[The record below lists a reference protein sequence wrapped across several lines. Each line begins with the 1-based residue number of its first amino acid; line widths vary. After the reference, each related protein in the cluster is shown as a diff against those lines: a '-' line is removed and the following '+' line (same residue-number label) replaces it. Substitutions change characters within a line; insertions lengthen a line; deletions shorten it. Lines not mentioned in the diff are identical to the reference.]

1 MFGAAAAGGHSAYS
15 AAAAAAAMGLG
26 SIQPGMPPGYPPV
39 SSSAGLASLAAA
51 QQAQQ
56 AQAAA
61 LASLGPSAAWWNLA
75 GLQQMELLSR
85 LQGGL
90 GGYPGLHPEHLM
102 NLEILQAQHAAA
114 MAAALSVSNKSSSS
128 TSRTSSNGSTS
139 SSGSAT
145 LKQGSRGSGGSS
157 GSSGVGGGG
166 SRSSQS
172 SSSRDSR
179 SRDLPSSRSTFGSS
193 LSTRLESENNRLT
206 PRASSSSSH
215 HSSDSGISV
224 RSDLGSASGSLSY
237 GIASLMADK
246 MPSSHKSSHRSTPS
260 STASDVIRN
269 KELEIIPISPSMP
282 QGSGI
287 SKDNASSKGLFHQS
301 ERGHHHSDSP
311 TKRLLQSESLSSAS
325 RGSLFSQ
332 SPDVTPKVSISS
344 LTNGLPGTLSTP
356 PPSVWKDENPN
367 VSIEPCSGSTP
378 PEDAPLN
385 LSLKSGSS
393 TKQEKNEKRVTKE
406 SSSADLLSKLKP
418 PLNPFDYTQS
428 LGLGMSLM
436 APDMNPSLE
445 VLQSLYGHHT
455 EPRDVLAS
463 MQEALQRQLMVAD
476 SKKREEKKKRSRN
489 NSSFQSL
496 LVSRNSLSIDQCLSP
511 DFSLDEGP
519 EKVRH
524 LGRGVSKPKKN
535 TVASLLEHCRAAGIK
550 PQLPLPPPPAPLP
563 PPTTSL
569 ATTPITTSPPL
580 STQSLPPSLIPIF
593 PPSTP
598 SVSISPFPPPP
609 STTTTSSSS
618 ASSPVS
624 LPPLSLPPSLSISSI
639 SSPKPSSPAPL
650 GGSSTPSVTLQPAS
664 SATPRPQNKESSDDN
679 WVEITPVSAPSQSS
693 SQDDRKRHL
702 TSTPGLEGRL
712 STSSIRSALA
722 YDYQEMSDSDSDD
735 STSISSMDEESAH
748 AYPSPWLKLDPTD
761 AVHSG
766 SPPMKKRKMITDERS
781 LRVPLLFGWRRET
794 TMRGITQSGVRGEVI
809 YYAPCGKPFK
819 QYPDIIR
826 YLERQNIAEVTRDNF
841 SFSSKI
847 TVGEYVDANT
857 QQRYSEQEIRDIVRE
872 IRVKKGLRVQ
882 QQQQQQQQQAKKQE
896 SSSSTSSTSLNTTP
910 KLSSLQAKEA
920 EASLEAE
927 AEAILRRLEAEEK
940 AKKAKQETLS
950 KIEEQRNIRAWKE
963 QEKIKKQEELRKEKE
978 EQRKQREEL
987 NRQRL
992 YEQLKK
998 AQEREQEKQKQK
1010 ILKEQLYLQELTKQR
1025 EMLYT
1030 LELERERRRYHGIL
1044 VRTLEAR
1051 KRYEEREKRR
1061 EYLRE
1066 EKRVF
1071 KEKKKE
1077 ERLAARELT
1086 LLLKEVKE
1094 DMELTDHQPLPDI
1107 PPVAG
1112 MRLPPEA
1119 FGNVL
1124 MIFEFLHNF
1133 GETLGFDMESLPSL
1147 HSLQLAFLS
1156 DSESEEEL
1164 LSVLTHLLVC
1174 AIEDPGIPNAQRNTT
1189 ILGQTLNR
1197 ADITHTNISEIL
1209 RVYLYANATG
1219 EVRTVYGLQGTEKE
1233 KRETPAKA
1241 QEWDSRMNENEAY
1254 KMSLWL
1260 QKVPFLAMNPTQKT
1274 EIIGYVCHEL
1284 LQNKAVIKQIEDSL
1298 DKHNGLK
1305 TEKWKL
1311 DARIRKLRM
1320 SVARKR
1326 IYTTAMRN
1334 MSEVHRDDS
1343 NMSTMSGMSTS
1354 MWDVEK
1360 SGTDKKEESKMKE
1373 EEEDEDEDE
1382 NENESGN
1389 ESDAPEE
1396 SHSTAAYEEEDK
1408 NLNADEANS
1417 ALENLQKQMDQVR
1430 QQLFETSQQVRGYNG
1445 GQDRYQRTLWILPH
1459 AGGPF
1464 MEGINSC
1471 DYVGRSHFP
1480 VEVPSPIP
1488 REGLSLE
1495 EVNASCKNLKKED
1508 DSEEKSQ
1515 IKMETDDK
1523 RDVKMEVDIV
1533 IGEKVSEVK
1542 SEIDEKKPLEIK
1554 IEQKLVNGDNTEPDK
1569 VIKDENVKPKIEE
1582 ESVKPGD
1589 STNGISSKSV
1599 NDTDNGKV
1607 GSSDPVC
1614 KTPDSNT
1621 SQQNI
1626 VKVGENHTTAN
1637 HASKDSSLVDA
1648 VDKDLVATGLGLIPG
1663 QYLRPEHV
1671 SQCEKLTF
1679 SLLPRIPCNP
1689 MTLSCQPS
1697 NNNNN
1702 HNNNNSNNN
1711 SNNNNNNNNGSSSSN
1726 NNSNT
1731 PIGTPKG
1738 GSESP
1743 LLHPNSPFLS
1753 SNGSTP
1759 LSSLT
1764 PILQNSLVS
1773 NNMSHQE
1780 LLEKLHQTAE
1790 ALPIPPEYKT
1800 GWWHFKNFETLQEM
1814 ITTLNERGARE
1825 RELRRFL
1832 ERNINIIKNTLAKVD
1847 QETTSLEN
1855 ISEEEKVFYDS
1866 FGFPTQDEP
1875 YHWSLDIALK
1885 VDLMSLEAI
1894 YALEEKITNA
1904 SMQNKNWR
1912 LNEGNE
1918 RPQYDFSSSSVS
1930 EEGRKNPIHIGRE
1943 LLLNLEEGIERRY
1956 LKPPLGVLPTPKN
1969 ENGVEPKNV
1978 TDSPKGLGNWREAV
1992 MKCETAAQ
2000 LAMCT
2005 YMLETAVAWDRSI
2018 MKASFCFQFCQF
2030 CHSGDFEEKLLLC
2043 DGCDRGYHTH
2053 CFKPPMNTIPDGD
2066 WYCYEC
2072 VNKFSDGSQ
2081 RHCLVCGGIEGR
2093 TLVHCASCPRAYH
2106 TSCINPPLTKVPRNK
2121 WNCPACSSK
2130 SPRGRRG
2137 RSKKTPDGGSAPS
2150 TPVNQS
2156 KTSSPT
2162 DLGTSNSVNQTNSTS
2177 LSLPNL
2183 QSNCASPP
2191 PNTATE
2197 SIETPATPGGVEPLS
2212 LSNNSPTHPSSA
2224 SLPPSPQNNNNNVI
2238 SCTPAPVSTPPTPVS
2253 ITTSNAIPNT
2263 TPNGNVASS
2272 APSLPNSNTI
2282 SNASKKER
2290 GLKKKDLRDLTLC
2303 KVIQKELMSHE
2314 DAWPFLL
2321 PVNTRQFP
2329 TYKKIIKKPID
2340 LSTINKRLED
2350 TFYKSK
2356 EDYSEDLH
2364 LMFNNCE
2371 TFNED
2376 DSPVGKAGHNL
2387 RSFFEAKWNES
2398 FLPT

>member
-1 MFGAAAAGGHSAYS
+1 
-15 AAAAAAAMGLG
+15 
-26 SIQPGMPPGYPPV
+26 
-39 SSSAGLASLAAA
+39 
-51 QQAQQ
+51 
-56 AQAAA
+56 
-61 LASLGPSAAWWNLA
+61 
-75 GLQQMELLSR
+75 
-85 LQGGL
+85 
-90 GGYPGLHPEHLM
+90 
-102 NLEILQAQHAAA
+102 
-114 MAAALSVSNKSSSS
+114 
-128 TSRTSSNGSTS
+128 
-139 SSGSAT
+139 
-145 LKQGSRGSGGSS
+145 
-157 GSSGVGGGG
+157 
-166 SRSSQS
+166 
-172 SSSRDSR
+172 
-179 SRDLPSSRSTFGSS
+179 
-193 LSTRLESENNRLT
+193 
-206 PRASSSSSH
+206 
-215 HSSDSGISV
+215 
-224 RSDLGSASGSLSY
+224 
-237 GIASLMADK
+237 
-246 MPSSHKSSHRSTPS
+246 
-260 STASDVIRN
+260 
-269 KELEIIPISPSMP
+269 
-282 QGSGI
+282 
-287 SKDNASSKGLFHQS
+287 
-301 ERGHHHSDSP
+301 
-311 TKRLLQSESLSSAS
+311 
-325 RGSLFSQ
+325 
-332 SPDVTPKVSISS
+332 
-344 LTNGLPGTLSTP
+344 
-356 PPSVWKDENPN
+356 
-367 VSIEPCSGSTP
+367 
-378 PEDAPLN
+378 
-385 LSLKSGSS
+385 
-393 TKQEKNEKRVTKE
+393 
-406 SSSADLLSKLKP
+406 
-418 PLNPFDYTQS
+418 
-428 LGLGMSLM
+428 
-436 APDMNPSLE
+436 
-445 VLQSLYGHHT
+445 
-455 EPRDVLAS
+455 
-463 MQEALQRQLMVAD
+463 
-476 SKKREEKKKRSRN
+476 
-489 NSSFQSL
+489 
-496 LVSRNSLSIDQCLSP
+496 
-511 DFSLDEGP
+511 
-519 EKVRH
+519 
-524 LGRGVSKPKKN
+524 
-535 TVASLLEHCRAAGIK
+535 
-550 PQLPLPPPPAPLP
+550 
-563 PPTTSL
+563 
-569 ATTPITTSPPL
+569 
-580 STQSLPPSLIPIF
+580 
-593 PPSTP
+593 
-598 SVSISPFPPPP
+598 
-609 STTTTSSSS
+609 
-618 ASSPVS
+618 
-624 LPPLSLPPSLSISSI
+624 
-639 SSPKPSSPAPL
+639 
-650 GGSSTPSVTLQPAS
+650 
-664 SATPRPQNKESSDDN
+664 
-679 WVEITPVSAPSQSS
+679 
-693 SQDDRKRHL
+693 
-702 TSTPGLEGRL
+702 
-712 STSSIRSALA
+712 
-722 YDYQEMSDSDSDD
+722 
-735 STSISSMDEESAH
+735 
-748 AYPSPWLKLDPTD
+748 
-761 AVHSG
+761 
-766 SPPMKKRKMITDERS
+766 
-781 LRVPLLFGWRRET
+781 
-794 TMRGITQSGVRGEVI
+794 
-809 YYAPCGKPFK
+809 
-819 QYPDIIR
+819 
-826 YLERQNIAEVTRDNF
+826 
-841 SFSSKI
+841 
-847 TVGEYVDANT
+847 
-857 QQRYSEQEIRDIVRE
+857 
-872 IRVKKGLRVQ
+872 
-882 QQQQQQQQQAKKQE
+882 
-896 SSSSTSSTSLNTTP
+896 
-910 KLSSLQAKEA
+910 
-920 EASLEAE
+920 
-927 AEAILRRLEAEEK
+927 
-940 AKKAKQETLS
+940 
-950 KIEEQRNIRAWKE
+950 
-963 QEKIKKQEELRKEKE
+963 
-978 EQRKQREEL
+978 
-987 NRQRL
+987 
-992 YEQLKK
+992 
-998 AQEREQEKQKQK
+998 
-1010 ILKEQLYLQELTKQR
+1010 
-1025 EMLYT
+1025 
-1030 LELERERRRYHGIL
+1030 
-1044 VRTLEAR
+1044 
-1051 KRYEEREKRR
+1051 
-1061 EYLRE
+1061 
-1066 EKRVF
+1066 
-1071 KEKKKE
+1071 
-1077 ERLAARELT
+1077 
-1086 LLLKEVKE
+1086 
-1094 DMELTDHQPLPDI
+1094 
-1107 PPVAG
+1107 
-1112 MRLPPEA
+1112 
-1119 FGNVL
+1119 
-1124 MIFEFLHNF
+1124 
-1133 GETLGFDMESLPSL
+1133 
-1147 HSLQLAFLS
+1147 
-1156 DSESEEEL
+1156 
-1164 LSVLTHLLVC
+1164 
-1174 AIEDPGIPNAQRNTT
+1174 
-1189 ILGQTLNR
+1189 
-1197 ADITHTNISEIL
+1197 
-1209 RVYLYANATG
+1209 
-1219 EVRTVYGLQGTEKE
+1219 
-1233 KRETPAKA
+1233 
-1241 QEWDSRMNENEAY
+1241 MNENEAY

-1396 SHSTAAYEEEDK
+1396 SHSTAAYEDK

-1515 IKMETDDK
+1515 IKIETDDK

-1554 IEQKLVNGDNTEPDK
+1554 IEQKLVNGDNTEPEK

-1607 GSSDPVC
+1607 GSNDSVC

-1626 VKVGENHTTAN
+1626 LKVGENHATAN

-1663 QYLRPEHV
+1663 QYLRPEH
-1671 SQCEKLTF
+1671 
-1679 SLLPRIPCNP
+1679 
-1689 MTLSCQPS
+1689 
-1697 NNNNN
+1697 
-1702 HNNNNSNNN
+1702 
-1711 SNNNNNNNNGSSSSN
+1711 
-1726 NNSNT
+1726 
-1731 PIGTPKG
+1731 
-1738 GSESP
+1738 
-1743 LLHPNSPFLS
+1743 
-1753 SNGSTP
+1753 
-1759 LSSLT
+1759 
-1764 PILQNSLVS
+1764 NSLVS

-1930 EEGRKNPIHIGRE
+1930 QEDRKNPIHIGRE

-1992 MKCETAAQ
+1992 SKCETAAQ

-2018 MKASFCFQFCQF
+2018 MKAFCQF

-2197 SIETPATPGGVEPLS
+2197 SLETPATPGGVEPLS

-2376 DSPVGKAGHNL
+2376 DSPVL
-2387 RSFFEAKWNES
+2387 
-2398 FLPT
+2398 